1 MSEEFGALRKMRVK
15 ADDPVS
21 YWLPVGN
28 REIELASLLG
38 QSISLE
44 YDGHINCIEC
54 GRSTRKSFNQGYCFP
69 CLRSL
74 AACDMCIVKPELCHF
89 HLGTCREPNWG
100 EQHCMQPH
108 VVYLANSSAL
118 KVGVTRQS
126 QVPTRWIDQGATQ
139 ALPVLEV
146 VNRYHAGLLEV
157 IMKSFVADRTDWRRM
172 LKGAPEELDLVAE
185 KEKLFDAAQSRLSD
199 KGVPSPNEGVRR
211 LDDVDPMKFTYP
223 VLTYPD
229 KVRAHNL
236 DKTPRVEGTLLGIK
250 GQYLIFDNGVLNIR
264 KFAGYRVRVSV
275 Q

>member
-69 CLRSL
+69 CLRAL

-126 QVPTRWIDQGATQ
+126 QVPTRWIDQGCDAGTTGLRGCEPLSCGPARSDNEILCRRPDRLAT
-139 ALPVLEV
+139 
-146 VNRYHAGLLEV
+146 HA
-157 IMKSFVADRTDWRRM
+157 
-172 LKGAPEELDLVAE
+172 
-185 KEKLFDAAQSRLSD
+185 
-199 KGVPSPNEGVRR
+199 EGC
-211 LDDVDPMKFTYP
+211 
-223 VLTYPD
+223 
-229 KVRAHNL
+229 A
-236 DKTPRVEGTLLGIK
+236 
-250 GQYLIFDNGVLNIR
+250 
-264 KFAGYRVRVSV
+264 
-275 Q
+275 